1 MPGSV
6 GLMTT
11 VLAAGVFDLLHYG
24 HIRYLEEAKKTGG
37 KDARL
42 VVIVAR
48 DETVRSLKGQ
58 DPIIPEDQRRAVIEA
73 LKVVDEALLGFE
85 NLDLARVLL
94 QVKPDIVVVGHDQEA
109 IKAQVDKINKA
120 REMHIKIIQVKQFGE
135 DDLNSSSKIKSRIVE
150 GAKRQA

>member
-1 MPGSV
+1 
-6 GLMTT
+6 MTT

-37 KDARL
+37 PDARL

-48 DETVRSLKGQ
+48 DETVRRLKGT

-85 NLDLARVLL
+85 DLDMDRVI
-94 QVKPDIVVVGHDQEA
+94 QQIKPDIVVVGHDQEA
-109 IKAQVDKINKA
+109 IKAQVEKIKKA
-120 REMHIKIIQVKQFGE
+120 RELGIEIVQITQFGE
-135 DDLNSSSKIKSRIVE
+135 DDLNSSSKIKRRIVE
-150 GAKRQA
+150 GARTRP

>member
-1 MPGSV
+1 
-6 GLMTT
+6 MTT

-37 KDARL
+37 PDARL

-48 DETVRSLKGQ
+48 DETVRRLKGT

-85 NLDLARVLL
+85 DLDMDRVI
-94 QVKPDIVVVGHDQEA
+94 QQIKPDIVVVGHDQGA
-109 IKAQVDKINKA
+109 IKAQVDKIKKA
-120 REMHIKIIQVKQFGE
+120 RELDMKIVQVAQFGE
-135 DDLNSSSKIKSRIVE
+135 DDLNSSSKIKRRIVE
-150 GAKRQA
+150 GARTIS

>member
-1 MPGSV
+1 
-6 GLMTT
+6 MTT

-37 KDARL
+37 PNTRL

-48 DETVRSLKGQ
+48 DETVRRLKGT

-85 NLDLARVLL
+85 DLDMDRVL
-94 QVKPDIVVVGHDQEA
+94 QQIKPDIVVVGHDQEA
-109 IKAQVDKINKA
+109 IKAQVEKIKKA
-120 REMHIKIIQVKQFGE
+120 RELDTKIVQISQFGE
-135 DDLNSSSKIKSRIVE
+135 DDLNSSSKIKRRIVE
-150 GAKRQA
+150 GARTRP

>member
-1 MPGSV
+1 
-6 GLMTT
+6 MTT

-24 HIRYLEEAKKTGG
+24 HIRYLEEAKKIGG
-37 KDARL
+37 ENAKL

-48 DETVRSLKGQ
+48 DETVRSLKGS

-85 NLDLARVLL
+85 NMDLARVML

-109 IKAQVDKINKA
+109 IKAQVEKINKA
-120 REMHIKIIQVKQFGE
+120 REMNIKIVQIKQFGE
-135 DDLNSSSKIKSRIVE
+135 DDLNSTSKIKSRIVE
-150 GAKRQA
+150 GARKKL

>member
-1 MPGSV
+1 MT
-6 GLMTT
+6 TT

-37 KDARL
+37 PDSRL

-48 DETVRSLKGQ
+48 DETVRRQKES

-85 NLDLARVLL
+85 DLDLDRVLQ
-94 QVKPDIVVVGHDQEA
+94 QVKPDIVVVGHDQMA
-109 IKAQVDKINKA
+109 IKNQVEKINKA
-120 REMHIKIIQVKQFGE
+120 REMQIRIIQVSQFGE
-135 DDLNSSSKIKSRIVE
+135 DALNSSSKIKSRFVE
-150 GAKRQA
+150 GARKRP